1 MFGEPAKEHE
11 WLKQFVGEW
20 TFSSECDMGPDKP
33 RETFTGRERV
43 SMLGPFWVLFEGE
56 GEMIGGGT
64 GLTRMTL
71 GYDPAKGYLGTWVG
85 SMMPF
90 MWVYAGELS
99 EDESVL
105 TLVTEGPNFSGEGMS
120 TYHDVV
126 TVVSEN
132 ERTLTSRVKNDDGS
146 WKEFVWVRYRRV

>member
-1 MFGEPAKEHE
+1 MHAEPSKEHE

-20 TFSSECDMGPDKP
+20 TYESECDMGEGKP
-33 RETFTGRERV
+33 RETFTGSEKV
-43 SMLGPFWVLFEGE
+43 SMLGPFWAVLDGE
-56 GEMIGGGT
+56 GEMPGGGT
-64 GLTRMTL
+64 AYTRMTL
-71 GYDPAKGYLGTWVG
+71 GHDPAKGYLGTWIG

-99 EDESVL
+99 EDGRVL
-105 TLVTEGPNFSGEGMS
+105 TLVTEGPNFSGEGMT
-120 TYHDVV
+120 TYHDVI

-132 ERTLTSRVKNDDGS
+132 ERVLTSRVKNDDGS